1 LHNCTPPHGTHART
15 HARTYLLNRL
25 REGEV
30 LPVVVI
36 VVDVYTMHTKNKRS
50 IDILMV

>member
-1 LHNCTPPHGTHART
+1 MLDCTIAHPHTART
-15 HARTYLLNRL
+15 HARTYLLDRL

-30 LPVVVI
+30 LPVVVV

-50 IDILMV
+50 INILMV